1 MTRVSRIA
9 AFSIVLG
16 AGLAV
21 LAAIPT
27 DGPTSAN
34 EAKVAN
40 RASVAS
46 SASSP
51 SPELLKRLDAAVASS
66 TAAPV
71 NPAKQNPFDTP
82 TAQTVSLSAR
92 SDGGSLSRDAGSEA
106 TLKSDKVG
114 RSAVTLRAGP
124 S

>member
-9 AFSIVLG
+9 AFSIVMG

-27 DGPTSAN
+27 DGSTSAN

-51 SPELLKRLDAAVASS
+51 SPELLKRLEAADASS

-71 NPAKQNPFDTP
+71 NQEKQNP
-82 TAQTVSLSAR
+82 
-92 SDGGSLSRDAGSEA
+92 
-106 TLKSDKVG
+106 
-114 RSAVTLRAGP
+114 
-124 S
+124 